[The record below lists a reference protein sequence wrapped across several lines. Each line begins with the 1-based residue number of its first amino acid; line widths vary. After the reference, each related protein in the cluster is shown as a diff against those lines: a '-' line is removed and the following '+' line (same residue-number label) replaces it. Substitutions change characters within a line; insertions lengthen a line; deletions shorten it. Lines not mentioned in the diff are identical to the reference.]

1 MEEAA
6 FWESIH
12 LSIVYTVWTVALQ
25 LLIGVCAA
33 MYVYSMKSGAS
44 FSTIILLLPYA
55 IPSVVAIVSWE
66 FLLKSKGFA
75 AELIEVYLGISS
87 GYWMGSG
94 IFVTLII
101 VSAWQFYPFVF
112 MAVLAQLKTIPADLF
127 RTAELDGARPWQTFL
142 FVTLPQLKNV
152 LLAVLLLRVAFMF
165 TKYDTPRLLG
175 GGTAIDQL
183 NILPIY
189 LETKLNTVNSNQ
201 VSAAAVLFSGII
213 AIVLGGIYFLY
224 RTLFGEQIR
233 IPD

>member
-1 MEEAA
+1 
-6 FWESIH
+6 
-12 LSIVYTVWTVALQ
+12 
-25 LLIGVCAA
+25 
-33 MYVYSMKSGAS
+33 
-44 FSTIILLLPYA
+44 
-55 IPSVVAIVSWE
+55 
-66 FLLKSKGFA
+66 
-75 AELIEVYLGISS
+75 
-87 GYWMGSG
+87 
-94 IFVTLII
+94 
-101 VSAWQFYPFVF
+101 